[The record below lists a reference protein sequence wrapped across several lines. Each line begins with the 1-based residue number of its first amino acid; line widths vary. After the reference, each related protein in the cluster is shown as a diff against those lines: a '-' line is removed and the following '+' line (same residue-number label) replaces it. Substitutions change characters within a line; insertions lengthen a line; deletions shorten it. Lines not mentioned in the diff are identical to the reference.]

1 MVSSL
6 VAAVLLTLIIIAVLM
21 VLFVVFVVHK
31 GNRRKQ
37 EGRLPPDAR
46 DEQALAKIAKG
57 R

>member
-1 MVSSL
+1 M
-6 VAAVLLTLIIIAVLM
+6 LTLIIIAVLM